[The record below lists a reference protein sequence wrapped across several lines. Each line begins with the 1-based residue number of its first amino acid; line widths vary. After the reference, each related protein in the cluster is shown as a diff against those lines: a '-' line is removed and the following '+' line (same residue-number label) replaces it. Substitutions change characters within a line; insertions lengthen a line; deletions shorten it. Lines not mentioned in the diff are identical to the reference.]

1 MLAFKGRA
9 WVQEFE
15 GDLTSFYRLLV
26 CFHFSPYVHIFFFSV
41 KGKSRERNLS
51 SAVRHR
57 EACPGEQT
65 ACLAALGRGHIYSPA
80 A

>member
-26 CFHFSPYVHIFFFSV
+26 CFHFSPYVHIFFFQS
-41 KGKSRERNLS
+41 K
-51 SAVRHR
+51 VRA
-57 EACPGEQT
+57 EKEICPLQ
-65 ACLAALGRGHIYSPA
+65 
-80 A
+80 

>member
-26 CFHFSPYVHIFFFSV
+26 CFHFSPYVHIFFSV
-41 KGKSRERNLS
+41 KERQEQRKKSVLCSEPQRSLSRGANCMPGGSRERAHL
-51 SAVRHR
+51 
-57 EACPGEQT
+57 
-65 ACLAALGRGHIYSPA
+65 
-80 A
+80 